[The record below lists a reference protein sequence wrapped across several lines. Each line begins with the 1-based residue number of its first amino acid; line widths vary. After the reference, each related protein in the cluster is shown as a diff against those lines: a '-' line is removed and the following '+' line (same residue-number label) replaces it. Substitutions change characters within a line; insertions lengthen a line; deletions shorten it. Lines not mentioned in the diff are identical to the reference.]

1 MNIVQRACFNTDYGQ
16 TRKDYFL
23 AALTILGIFLLV
35 IGACVQSGY
44 LPFSQTAAHY
54 CLGFGGVAFGVGCL
68 ALFLRA
74 CNTHPFDDQIEE

>member
-1 MNIVQRACFNTDYGQ
+1 MAFIQRTCSNADY
-16 TRKDYFL
+16 TESTKDYLL
-23 AALTILGIFLLV
+23 ATLTIVGVALLV

-54 CLGFGGVAFGVGCL
+54 CLGFGGGAFAVGCI

-74 CNTHPFDDQIEE
+74 CNTRPF